1 MIEKFYKRAEE
12 LLEQAA
18 KAGEFQNLPGS
29 GKPLPED
36 LIAQA
41 PEEERMSLRILKN
54 AGILPPELEKK
65 KQINLMR
72 KELEDNSNLKKED
85 ADALKKKIT
94 LAEIE
99 YNIRMES
106 MRRRS

>member
-12 LLEQAA
+12 LLEIAA
-18 KAGEFQNLPGS
+18 KSGEFQNLPGQ

-36 LIAQA
+36 LFSQA
-41 PEEERMSLRILKN
+41 PEDERMSLRILKN

-72 KELEDNSNLKKED
+72 KELEENINLKKED
-85 ADALKKKIT
+85 AQELRKKIN

-99 YNIRMES
+99 YNIRMEN
-106 MRRRS
+106 MRRRH